1 MAEISKRDTRPS
13 ILPAAVAS
21 QLFAAARIVSL
32 PAGRDLFQAGDPCD
46 GCYKIVEGL
55 IKVTLNPPSGRER
68 ILAILGPGAMVG
80 ELSVIDGT
88 PRSATVSAIRDAKLG
103 FVSRAAFEDF
113 VRDNP
118 EVFRAIAAVLA
129 ARLRDV
135 NGALVAAS
143 FLSVKGRAA
152 RTLLVLADAFGKD
165 VGPGRILIRHKVSQG
180 DLAAM
185 AGIARE
191 NLSRILQEWMRARLI
206 SRLAGYYC
214 IENRAALDRESGS
227 DGRGE

>member
-1 MAEISKRDTRPS
+1 MNDPQSS
-13 ILPAAVAS
+13 ILPAALAG
-21 QLFAAARIVSL
+21 QLFAGARTVSL
-32 PAGRDLFQAGDPCD
+32 AAGRDLFRAGDPCD
-46 GCYKIVEGL
+46 GCYKIIEGL
-55 IKVTLNPPSGRER
+55 LKVTLDPPTGRER

-88 PRSATVSAIRDAKLG
+88 PRSATVSAIRDSKLG
-103 FVSRAAFEDF
+103 FVSRAGFDEF
-113 VRDNP
+113 GRRHP
-118 EVFRAIAAVLA
+118 EIFRTIAGVLA
-129 ARLRDV
+129 GRLRDI

-143 FLSVKGRAA
+143 FLSVKGRTA

-165 VGPGRILIRHKVSQG
+165 VGAGRILIRQKVSQG

-191 NLSRILQEWMRARLI
+191 NLSRILQEWTRAKLI

-214 IENRAALDRESGS
+214 IENKTALDHEA
-227 DGRGE
+227 GRDAHAE